1 MPTTEPTT
9 ETRYLVRQDS
19 PAARAELD
27 ELSRLQAK
35 AAGVSRSHCWCD
47 GKQVEAAEYDRM
59 YPGGLRHSRPEP
71 DASGT
76 RLRIDVLAPEAEQ
89 PWTEEA
95 KSLTPQERGKLQAAR
110 AAQVKKPVD
119 WHVPR
124 ADRALSDFAAEV
136 FSMLD
141 EPGVDEDTV
150 RAVVGLAQADAEAA
164 GKAGKGKAWRPA
176 EAAEALAD
184 LTDKIESVLGD
195 AATLAAIVDK
205 AMDKV
210 AEMEPELDAVV
221 LPEKP
226 AKGK

>member
-19 PAARAELD
+19 PAARDELD

-35 AAGVSRSHCWCD
+35 AAGVSTRNLWCA
-47 GKQVEAAEYDRM
+47 GKRVAAADAERL

-110 AAQVKKPVD
+110 AAQVKKPAD

-124 ADRALSDFAAEV
+124 ASQAIAEV
-136 FSMLD
+136 ADLFPLSPELTTPKMLLGMQWVLNRAKLEADEEQKGRAFS
-141 EPGVDEDTV
+141 
-150 RAVVGLAQADAEAA
+150 AA
-164 GKAGKGKAWRPA
+164 GTV
-176 EAAEALAD
+176 AALEQTRDELNIGMSQGPERDAL
-184 LTDKIESVLGD
+184 TEKIN
-195 AATLAAIVDK
+195 TLIAK
-205 AMDKV
+205 YWV
-210 AEMEPELDAVV
+210 APTKPEPEK
-221 LPEKP
+221 LPEVIRT
-226 AKGK
+226 